1 MAGRIVGG
9 LILIGLGLGLFGSQM
24 PGPDERLAFGAAMLV
39 IWGGTGL
46 LVLAGLRLGRV
57 AGLVLS
63 VIGIVLGAVVVGQA
77 NSGEATLAADLF
89 FIADGPTF
97 SWVEVLFGAIAF
109 VVLSVVALGALV
121 LAGRRRQA
129 VITE

>member
-24 PGPDERLAFGAAMLV
+24 PGPDERLALGAAMLV

-63 VIGIVLGAVVVGQA
+63 LIGIVLGAVVVGQA